1 MKKKPKIL
9 IVRSRYNNT
18 TELYESAYNELDKRK
33 IKNVESLFVNGAF
46 EIPVAIARNINKF
59 DAFVAIGIIIKGETP
74 NFNLISQAITDGI
87 MQLSI
92 LHKKPIGNAILTCL
106 NFEQAEE
113 RGQKGKEAVEAV
125 LDVLNPD
132 ADRKLTKKQVKE
144 LNELNDLIK
153 EDDPEKIIKMVRKAK
168 K

>member
-74 NFNLISQAITDGI
+74 NFNLISQAITNGI

-106 NFEQAEE
+106 NFKQAEE

>member
-18 TELYESAYNELDKRK
+18 LDLYDSACNELDKRK
-33 IKNVESLFVNGAF
+33 IQKVESMFVNGAF

-74 NFNLISQAITDGI
+74 NFNLISQSITDGI
-87 MQLSI
+87 MYLSV

-106 NFEQAEE
+106 NSDQAEK
-113 RGQKGKEAVEAV
+113 RGHKGKEAVEAI

-132 ADRKLTKKQVKE
+132 VDRKLTT
-144 LNELNDLIK
+144 
-153 EDDPEKIIKMVRKAK
+153 VRKANK
-168 K
+168 